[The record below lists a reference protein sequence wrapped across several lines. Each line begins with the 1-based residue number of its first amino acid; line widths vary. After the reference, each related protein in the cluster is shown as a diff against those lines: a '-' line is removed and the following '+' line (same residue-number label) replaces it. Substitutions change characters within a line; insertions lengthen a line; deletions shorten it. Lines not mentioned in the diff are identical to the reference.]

1 MSLDVYLTD
10 KGPCPHC
17 GQRAD
22 IEVFSANITHNL
34 TPMAKAALVYGIVW
48 RPEENGVESASQL
61 IVPLQ
66 SAIDA
71 MEANPEKYKAHNP
84 SNGWGSFDSFF
95 PWLRDYLEACKQYPR
110 ATVRASR

>member
-17 GQRAD
+17 GQTAD

-34 TPMAKAALVYGIVW
+34 ASMAKAALVYGIVW

-71 MEANPEKYKAHNP
+71 MGANPGKCEECNP
-84 SNGWGSFDSFF
+84 PNGWGSFDSFL
-95 PWLRDYLEACKQYPR
+95 PWLRDYLEACKQHPC